1 MIYDRHR
8 RVFSLQGLAARVRAR
23 LRVKHLIH
31 ALPCLIRRSYV
42 QVRPTRTPKQLLQSA
57 HMDEYPPRLC
67 CRHYL
72 ADASIWL
79 LEELVATQGKQGVM
93 IAIQGK

>member
-1 MIYDRHR
+1 
-8 RVFSLQGLAARVRAR
+8 
-23 LRVKHLIH
+23 
-31 ALPCLIRRSYV
+31 
-42 QVRPTRTPKQLLQSA
+42 
-57 HMDEYPPRLC
+57 MDEYPHRLC

-79 LEELVATQGKQGVM
+79 LEELVATQGKQGAM